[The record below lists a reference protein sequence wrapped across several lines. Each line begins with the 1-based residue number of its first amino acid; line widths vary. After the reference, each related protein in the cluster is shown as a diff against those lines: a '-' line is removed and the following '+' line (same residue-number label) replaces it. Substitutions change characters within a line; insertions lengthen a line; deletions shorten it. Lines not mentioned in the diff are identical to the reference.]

1 MEAWTTTLGGGDDWT
16 RLGSTPE
23 KGPVEVIVRA
33 FDGPVL
39 VATGATPARP
49 DAAPV
54 EVPPG
59 EGRRVTGLHVF
70 AKASP
75 VCPSCRIL
83 VRGVDPAPAA
93 AR

>member
-1 MEAWTTTLGGGDDWT
+1 MESWTTTLKAGDDWR

-23 KGPVEVIVRA
+23 KGPVEVIVRS

-49 DAAPV
+49 DTPPV

-70 AKASP
+70 ARTAP
-75 VCPSCRIL
+75 ACDTCRIL
-83 VRGVDPAPAA
+83 VRGV
-93 AR
+93 